1 MNITVRPM
9 IISDYEAVHQVDILT
24 QRQYLGQKFDELSPE
39 VQDKNHLVSRKA
51 EFQINIDS
59 GYCFVAE
66 NDGDIVGFLL
76 SHETLPFHGTIN
88 IRYIGLNP
96 EYQGRGV
103 GLLLYEKLVEKAKQK
118 GIKQIKTH
126 INLDNPKS
134 IRLHEKAGFKLKDRK
149 EAILELS

>member
-1 MNITVRPM
+1 MTM
-9 IISDYEAVHQVDILT
+9 DDYEPVHQVDILT

-39 VQDKNHLVSRKA
+39 EQDKHHLVSRKS
-51 EFQINIDS
+51 EFQINVDT

-66 NDGDIVGFLL
+66 DNGQIIGFLL
-76 SHETLPFHGTIN
+76 SYETLPFHGILGIN
-88 IRYIGLNP
+88 YIGLNP
-96 EYQGRGV
+96 KYQNKGV

-118 GIKQIKTH
+118 GINKIKTH

-149 EAILELS
+149 EAILEL